1 MKDMKI
7 AIIVAMEKEFRLL
20 REQIENAEAT
30 GDMVRGRI
38 GSHKVVLQHCGI
50 GKVNAAIGAT
60 ELVHDE
66 HPDLVMS
73 TGVAGGASTDLHPG
87 DLVVGTEYT
96 YHDVYC
102 GSECAFGQVMGQPAR
117 FSTPADLVEKA
128 LSVKS
133 ETRMKAGLMVSGD
146 WFVDSREKMQSILN
160 HFPDAVAV
168 DMESTAIA
176 QTCHRLGCPFISF
189 RVVSDVPLTDQKAS
203 QYYDF
208 WDRAAKESFECTK
221 NFIESL

>member
-1 MKDMKI
+1 MKI
-7 AIIVAMEKEFRLL
+7 GIIVAMEKEFRLL
-20 REQIENAEAT
+20 REHIEGAESA
-30 GDMVRGRI
+30 GDIVRGRI
-38 GSHKVVLQHCGI
+38 GKHEVVLQHCGI

-60 ELVHDE
+60 MLISDE
-66 HPDLVMS
+66 KPDLVMS

-87 DLVVGTEYT
+87 DIVVGNQYT

-102 GSECAFGQVMGQPAR
+102 GSECDYGQVLGQPSR
-117 FSTPADLVEKA
+117 FSTPTDLVDRA
-128 LSVKS
+128 LSVKT
-133 ETRMKAGLMVSGD
+133 EATMKSGLMVSGD
-146 WFVDSREKMQSILN
+146 WFVDSREKMQAILD

-176 QTCHRLGCPFISF
+176 QCCHRLGVQFISF

-208 WDRAAKESFECTK
+208 WDRAAKESFECTRT
-221 NFIESL
+221 FVSSLS